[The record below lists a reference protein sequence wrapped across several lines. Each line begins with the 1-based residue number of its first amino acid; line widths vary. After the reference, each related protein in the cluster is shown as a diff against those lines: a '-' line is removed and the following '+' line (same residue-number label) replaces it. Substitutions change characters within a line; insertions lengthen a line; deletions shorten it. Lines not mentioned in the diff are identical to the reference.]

1 MTPIHCSL
9 TNVYA
14 SGGFTVG
21 VLVGSRRCAANLI
34 VDSGSSTLVVA
45 SSAYDGR
52 QDTQLTATSLAQDIT
67 YGVGGWFGPTVVTCV
82 RLADA
87 PDRALDPVPVAIALT
102 EQAGSFLEADG
113 ILGLAYHGL
122 NKAFDFRDYLTEKQV
137 NPPVTFPWPFTGDDR
152 ARDVDG
158 FKRFL
163 FQQPERDVEPY
174 FTALEAHGV
183 TANRFALHTH
193 RSSIHHAA
201 ASQTTEGLRRDPLN
215 GGELILGTS
224 APGHHRWQDVPI
236 EHDVYY
242 NVTLDAVQVGDLAPR
257 PAAALAPAHQSR
269 YFTNAIIDSGASYVV
284 LANQLHQGVMADLAS
299 TDPDFARILEPFQTF
314 QGKDIGIGRDRV
326 DLSRWPTLR
335 FHFHDVNNRPLSV
348 PIEPSQYW
356 QLNAPMHGQA
366 SFKLISQLPD
376 WPNQSILGLPLL
388 NDSMVVFD
396 RAYHGLGRIR
406 FGR

>member
-1 MTPIHCSL
+1 MAAIHCAL

-14 SGGFTVG
+14 GGGFTVR
-21 VLVGSRRCAANLI
+21 VLVGSRRCPANLI

-45 SSAYDGR
+45 SSAYDGG

-67 YGVGGWFGPTVVTCV
+67 YGVGGWFGPTVRTCV

-87 PDRALDPVPVAIALT
+87 PDRALDGVHLAIALT
-102 EQAGSFLEADG
+102 EQAGSFLAADG

-122 NKAFDFRDYLTEKQV
+122 NKSYDFRDYLTQRKV
-137 NPPVTFPWPFTGDDR
+137 SPPVTFPWPFTGDDQ
-152 ARDVDG
+152 AQTVDG
-158 FKRFL
+158 FKRLL

-183 TANRFALHTH
+183 TANQFALHTR

-201 ASQTTEGLRRDPLN
+201 ASQTAEALSRDPLN
-215 GGELILGTS
+215 AGELIFGAA
-224 APGHHRWQDVPI
+224 APGNHRWLDLPVA
-236 EHDVYY
+236 HDVYY
-242 NVTLDAVQVGDLAPR
+242 NVTLDAVQVGELEPR
-257 PAAALAPAHQSR
+257 PAAALAPAHLAR

-284 LANQLHQGVMADLAS
+284 LTNELHQGVMADLAR
-299 TDPDFARILEPFQTF
+299 TDPAFAGILAPFQTF
-314 QGKDIGIGRDRV
+314 QGKEIGIDRERV

-335 FHFHDVNNRPLSV
+335 FHFHDVAKRPISI
-348 PIEPSQYW
+348 PIEPAQYW
-356 QLNAPMHGQA
+356 QLNAPLHGQA
-366 SFKLISQLPD
+366 SFKLLSQLPN

-388 NDSMVVFD
+388 NGSTVAFD
-396 RAYHGLGRIR
+396 RAYRGPGRIR